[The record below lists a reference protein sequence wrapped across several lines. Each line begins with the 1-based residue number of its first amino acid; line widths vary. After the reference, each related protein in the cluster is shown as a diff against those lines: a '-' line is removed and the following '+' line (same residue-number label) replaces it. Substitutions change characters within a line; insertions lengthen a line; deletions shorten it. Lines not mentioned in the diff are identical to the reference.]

1 MMMMMMMMVMMVMM
15 MMMMMLMMMRS
26 VGRGCIQ
33 KPHQGISL
41 DPAQLW
47 RATFI
52 GWLPL
57 CHDDVDDEYDEDD
70 EGVEDDDD

>member
-1 MMMMMMMMVMMVMM
+1 MMMMMMTMMTMMMMMMMMMDD
-15 MMMMMLMMMRS
+15 
-26 VGRGCIQ
+26 GFGTGCIQ
-33 KPHQGISL
+33 KHQGISL